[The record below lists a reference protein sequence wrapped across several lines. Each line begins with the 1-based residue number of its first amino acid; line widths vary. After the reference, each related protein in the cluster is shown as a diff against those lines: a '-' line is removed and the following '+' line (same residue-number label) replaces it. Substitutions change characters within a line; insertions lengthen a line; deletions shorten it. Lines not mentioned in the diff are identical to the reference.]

1 MPFKKNILIIFI
13 PNIYIYIQRERERE
27 RERESQVKRKGNTL
41 APKKKKNLISQFLTT
56 I

>member
-13 PNIYIYIQRERERE
+13 PNIYIYIERE